1 MLTRLKADVFT
12 SGQESE
18 EAVAGFL
25 NRYKENGPGAV
36 AELVNFVLKSAG
48 CDLTVT
54 EDDINDTD
62 NINGRIADLQEEY
75 QAVGVMS
82 FGSDQFKKLTSCC
95 SKTFRIIL

>member
-1 MLTRLKADVFT
+1 MLTRFTADVFT
-12 SGQESE
+12 SGQEAD

-48 CDLTVT
+48 CDLKVT
-54 EDDINDTD
+54 EDDVNDAD

-75 QAVGVMS
+75 QAVGILS
-82 FGSDQFKKLTSCC
+82 FGIDHITS
-95 SKTFRIIL
+95 